1 MNGQNNPDVLA
12 QFGAIEHY
20 ISTFGWALL
29 QINSDGIIE
38 TVTESIKDLIRF
50 TPADLLHKTIYSYL
64 HPGDHAKLSPFLN
77 AMSFQLNNWERQE
90 DGQNGNSKRNIQKR
104 IRMLVKHPESG
115 SESMEQ
121 KNQHQEKYEEVV
133 LYAATP
139 YNKGITFHPPPFSD
153 PKNDGNFERF
163 FSIFS
168 FHFFKS
174 LMQIMAMI
182 VHQFYA

>member
-1 MNGQNNPDVLA
+1 MQQGDVSSTESHLPESSVNGQNNPDVLA

-29 QINSDGIIE
+29 QINSEGIIE

-50 TPADLLHKTIYSYL
+50 TSADLLNKPIYSYL

-77 AMSFQLNNWERQE
+77 TMSFQLNNWERQE

-104 IRMLVKHPESG
+104 IRMLVKHPESA
-115 SESMEQ
+115 SETMEQ
-121 KNQHQEKYEEVV
+121 KNQHLEKYEEVV

-139 YNKGITFHPPPFSD
+139 FNKGNIFFIILA
-153 PKNDGNFERF
+153 PKQR
-163 FSIFS
+163 IR
-168 FHFFKS
+168 
-174 LMQIMAMI
+174 I
-182 VHQFYA
+182 